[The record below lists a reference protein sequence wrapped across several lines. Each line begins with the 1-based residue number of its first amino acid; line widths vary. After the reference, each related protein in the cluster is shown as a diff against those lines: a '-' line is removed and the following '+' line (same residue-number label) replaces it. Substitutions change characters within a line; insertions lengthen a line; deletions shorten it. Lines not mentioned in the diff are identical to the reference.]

1 MKTLFFAFRCSFV
14 ALIFSLFTITC
25 QAQSA
30 QQWQAGQVLST
41 TALGKINIDSCFT
54 ASPITD
60 QIFKRIWLKS
70 YKSNCTTPREDLRY
84 LRVLHANRN
93 GQPQVG
99 ELICN
104 RLIADDLLAIF
115 RQLYLSGYRIERMVL
130 IDDYDADDET
140 SMAANNTSCFNFRRI
155 AGSRQLSRHSRGL
168 AIDINPLINPC
179 LYPRTGKV
187 SPAAGKPYAHRRTNR
202 KGQPIS
208 FIGPGDLCHRLFT
221 ERGFIWGGSWPTP
234 KDYQHFE
241 KRTGK

>member
-14 ALIFSLFTITC
+14 ALIFSLFTITG

-70 YKSNCTTPREDLRY
+70 LKRDCTVPTDDLRY
-84 LRVLHANRN
+84 LRVLHINKD
-93 GQPQVG
+93 GHTQMG

-104 RLIADDLLAIF
+104 KAIAQDLLDIF
-115 RQLYLSGYRIERMVL
+115 RKLYQAGYRIEKMRLV
-130 IDDYDADDET
+130 DEYDADDER
-140 SMAANNTSCFNFRRI
+140 SMADNNTSCFNFRKI
-155 AGSRQLSRHSRGL
+155 AGSQKLSYHSQGL
-168 AIDINPLINPC
+168 AIDINTRYNPC
-179 LYPRTGKV
+179 LNTRTGLV
-187 SPAAGKPYAHRRTNR
+187 QPANGKRYAHHRIN
-202 KGQPIS
+202 KKNQPIR
-208 FIGPGDLCHRLFT
+208 FIDKNDLCYKLFI
-221 ERGFIWGGSWPTP
+221 ERGFTWGGSWNNP

-241 KRTGK
+241 KRNP